1 MENKTFISATGS
13 RGEGGSHNKA
23 VYGTLA
29 CALTVYF
36 NCALQTLPL
45 QTDGKWLDGA
55 WIHFLKEMRI

>member
-13 RGEGGSHNKA
+13 SGGKDLSTEGM
-23 VYGTLA
+23 YGTLA
-29 CALTVYF
+29 CARTEHF

-55 WIHFLKEMRI
+55 GIHFLKEMRI